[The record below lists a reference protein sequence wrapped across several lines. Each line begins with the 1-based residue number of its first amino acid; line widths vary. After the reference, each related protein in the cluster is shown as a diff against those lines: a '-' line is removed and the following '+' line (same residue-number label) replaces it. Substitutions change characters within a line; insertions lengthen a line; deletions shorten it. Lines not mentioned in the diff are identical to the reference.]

1 MKKYFSFTI
10 DFKLLF
16 SLIITFVLFT
26 IIGTVSHET
35 GHYLVAKIVGLDA
48 IVHYGSTSIIIPD
61 DFDDIITKSEL
72 LLVTLGGPLQTI
84 FTGTLG
90 LLLLLYNRK
99 KIISLKKLKIIH
111 WFYIF
116 LSLFWLR
123 QTFNFITLITKYFIK
138 GRYSKQMDEIKLA
151 RNLDIHDFSILI
163 PTAFIGLLVA
173 FYIIFKYIPYNQR
186 FTFILS
192 GLIGG
197 ILGFYF
203 WLILFGKFILP

>member
-35 GHYLVAKIVGLDA
+35 GHYLAAKIVGLDV
-48 IVHYGSTSIIIPD
+48 IVHYGSTSTIIPD
-61 DFDDIITKSEL
+61 DFDGIITKSEL
-72 LLVTLGGPLQTI
+72 FLVTLGGPLQTI

-90 LLLLLYNRK
+90 LSLLLYNRK

-123 QTFNFITLITKYFIK
+123 QSFNFITLITKYFIK

-173 FYIIFKYIPYNQR
+173 FYIISKYIPYNQR
-186 FTFILS
+186 FTFIVS